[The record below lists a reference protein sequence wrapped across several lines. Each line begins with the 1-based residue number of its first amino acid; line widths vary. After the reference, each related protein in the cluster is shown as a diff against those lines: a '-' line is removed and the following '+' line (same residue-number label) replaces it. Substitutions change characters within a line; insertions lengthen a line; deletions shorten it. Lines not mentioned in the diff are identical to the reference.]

1 MQPAGVPYDQEVE
14 PAAGKS
20 MTQDA
25 AEFDLRLELELSC
38 SPLAGSDG
46 LKADVKVS
54 PKELHNGPRALPL
67 KHMERRLRQRAC
79 VTNQEAAG
87 GLYTI

>member
-25 AEFDLRLELELSC
+25 AGFYLRLELELSFGWIRW
-38 SPLAGSDG
+38 AEG
-46 LKADVKVS
+46 
-54 PKELHNGPRALPL
+54 
-67 KHMERRLRQRAC
+67 
-79 VTNQEAAG
+79 
-87 GLYTI
+87 